1 MGCFNVTCAISHM
14 PIKHGDDVVF
24 LILEKSK
31 DGFRGEGALGCYPT
45 HFWTPYMLPVYA
57 KYNDYGSIENWQDSE
72 LPVLDFIVK
81 NYKENLF
88 EDHDE
93 DADDAD
99 NEDED
104 EEDALPL
111 RSDVTFPLL
120 QEWFHAGKVFTKNY
134 LGKRVPNNVIMIR
147 RGIWDAIL
155 SKPVA
160 TRTDTG
166 LKLST
171 VVDTIDPLFDA
182 FFKASSTFD
191 EKYRILESESKTPY
205 FQHMNSLANE
215 VGSWFS
221 LLAIKNEMYDAHKDP
236 QLAASLLP
244 RFKLF
249 LTRMAEV
256 YFVNKYFDHHR
267 LTWHPVT
274 GTGQDR
280 MMMLNLEHHMLCIQ
294 ENLKVLHADHAT
306 HLYESSITEKKLSRN
321 VTLKKLTE
329 LLVKANASPKSF
341 SSDKWSMATFRE
353 VKKDLTRLAQFK
365 KMFE

>member
-31 DGFRGEGALGCYPT
+31 DGFRGEGALGGYPT

-81 NYKENLF
+81 NYKKNLF
-88 EDHDE
+88 EDDAEDE
-93 DADDAD
+93 NPDDID
-99 NEDED
+99 NEDA
-104 EEDALPL
+104 EDALPL

-120 QEWFHAGKVFTKNY
+120 QEWFHEGKVFTQNY
-134 LGKRVPNNVIMIR
+134 MGKRTPNNVVMIR

-155 SKPVA
+155 SKPVV
-160 TRTDTG
+160 TRNDTG
-166 LKLST
+166 LKFST
-171 VVDTIDPLFDA
+171 VVDSIDPLFEV
-182 FFKASSTFD
+182 FFKAQGD
-191 EKYRILESESKTPY
+191 DKYRLLESESKTPY
-205 FQHMNSLANE
+205 LQYMTSLANE
-215 VGSWFS
+215 SGSWFS
-221 LLAIKNEMYDAHKDP
+221 LLAIKNEMYNVHNDP
-236 QLAASLLP
+236 QLTASVLP
-244 RFKLF
+244 QFKLF

-256 YFVNKYFDHHR
+256 YFVNKYFDQHR

-280 MMMLNLEHHMLCIQ
+280 MMMLTINHHMMCIQ
-294 ENLKVLHADHAT
+294 ENLKVLHADHQVDLCENGVT
-306 HLYESSITEKKLSRN
+306 KKKLKTQ
-321 VTLKKLTE
+321 VTLEKLEEVLAQSKETS
-329 LLVKANASPKSF
+329 SPF
-341 SSDKWSMATFRE
+341 TLDKYRMMTFNE
-353 VKKDLTRLAQFK
+353 VKNDLKQLEKYK